1 MTFNSQIA
9 TTREQSKQL
18 LALGLKPETADMV
31 YHHTNSRVKSM
42 EWELETK
49 PPTIRGKF
57 WTPERIAKLRSPFHK
72 HPDGTLMSGEEIFDV
87 LWGQDVPAWSLAR
100 LIEMLPVEVPDPK
113 SGFEPHHPELIKH
126 ELGYSLSIR
135 RSTADCLVGTHIEN
149 DPIECCV
156 SMIHWLIK
164 HKCLDKEYLK

>member
-9 TTREQSKQL
+9 TTREQSQRL

-126 ELGYSLSIR
+126 ELGYNFSIR